1 MLEFDIDMAQF
12 AQIKVVGVG
21 GAGNNAVN
29 RMIASGLSNV
39 EFVALNTD
47 KQALVLSQANTK
59 IQIGEKITRGLGAGA
74 NPEIGGKAA
83 EESADEI
90 AQALKGADLVF
101 VTAGMGG
108 GTGTGAAPVVASVAK
123 EMGILTIGVVTK
135 PFTFEGKPRMANAV
149 KGIAEL
155 EKHVDTLVVIPNDRL
170 LQAVTKATSIVEAF
184 RIADEV
190 LQQGI
195 QGISDL
201 ISHPSLIN
209 LDFADVRTTMKDKG
223 MAHMG
228 IGYGSGENRAV
239 DAARQAIT
247 SPLLETTIDGARSVL
262 INITGDASL
271 GLLEV
276 EAAAS
281 LVAEAVDPDANI
293 IFGAGLDDTLQDEI
307 RITVIATGFETPKA
321 TSQQPFRRFGAA
333 PQAAPRPAQQEAPK
347 AQPAPAAEAA
357 PQQPAAEA
365 AAQNAAPANNNYVRP
380 ERASF
385 AGTRPAQNNANRA
398 NGVVV
403 DEDDLDVP
411 PFLRRR
417 K

>member
-29 RMIASGLSNV
+29 RMISSGLNNV
-39 EFVALNTD
+39 EFLALNTD
-47 KQALVLSQANTK
+47 KQALVLSQAGTK

-74 NPEIGGKAA
+74 NPEIGSKAA

-170 LQAVTKATSIVEAF
+170 LQAVTKATSIMDAF

-239 DAARQAIT
+239 DAARAAIT

-262 INITGDASL
+262 INITGDSSL

-276 EAAAS
+276 QEAAS
-281 LVAEAVDPDANI
+281 LVAESVDPDANI
-293 IFGAGLDDTLQDEI
+293 IFGAGLDDSLSDEV
-307 RITVIATGFETPKA
+307 RITVIATGFEPSKA
-321 TSQQPFRRFGAA
+321 SSAQQPFRRFTAPAAQPAAPAAQPAVRPVEVPQQAAA
-333 PQAAPRPAQQEAPK
+333 PQPV
-347 AQPAPAAEAA
+347 AQP
-357 PQQPAAEA
+357 QQDNRYGNRDRGFNNRA
-365 AAQNAAPANNNYVRP
+365 AANN
-380 ERASF
+380 
-385 AGTRPAQNNANRA
+385 TRNN
-398 NGVVV
+398 VVV

>member
-29 RMIASGLSNV
+29 RMISSGLNNV
-39 EFVALNTD
+39 EFLALNTD
-47 KQALVLSQANTK
+47 KQALVLSQAGTK

-74 NPEIGGKAA
+74 NPEIGSKAA

-170 LQAVTKATSIVEAF
+170 LQAVTKATSIMDAF

-228 IGYGSGENRAV
+228 IGYGSGENRAI
-239 DAARQAIT
+239 DAARAAIT

-262 INITGDASL
+262 INITGDNSL
-271 GLLEV
+271 GLIEV
-276 EAAAS
+276 QEAAS
-281 LVAEAVDPDANI
+281 LVAESVDPEANI
-293 IFGAGLDDTLQDEI
+293 IFGAGLDDSLQDEV
-307 RITVIATGFETPKA
+307 RITVIATGFEPSKA
-321 TSQQPFRRFGAA
+321 SSSAQQPFRRFTAPAAQPAA
-333 PQAAPRPAQQEAPK
+333 PAPAARPVEVPQ
-347 AQPAPAAEAA
+347 QPAPAPAA
-357 PQQPAAEA
+357 QPQQENRFTGRDRGFNRSA
-365 AAQNAAPANNNYVRP
+365 ANNNPR
-380 ERASF
+380 
-385 AGTRPAQNNANRA
+385 T

>member
-12 AQIKVVGVG
+12 AQIKVVGIG

-29 RMIASGLSNV
+29 RMISSGLVNV
-39 EFVALNTD
+39 EFLALNTD
-47 KQALVLSQANTK
+47 KQALLLSQANTK

-74 NPEIGGKAA
+74 NPEIGTKAA

-90 AQALKGADLVF
+90 AQNLKGADLVF

-108 GTGTGAAPVVASVAK
+108 GTGTGAAPIVASVAK

-170 LQAVTKATSIVEAF
+170 LQAVTKATSLVDAF

-201 ISHPSLIN
+201 ISRPSLIN

-228 IGYGSGENRAV
+228 IGFGQGENRAV

-262 INITGDASL
+262 INITGDATL
-271 GLLEV
+271 GLIEI
-276 EAAAS
+276 EEAAS
-281 LVAEAVDPDANI
+281 LVAQSVDPEANI
-293 IFGAGLDDTLQDEI
+293 IFGAGLDDTLQDEV
-307 RITVIATGFETPKA
+307 RITVIATGFEPAKA
-321 TSQQPFRRFGAA
+321 TTQPIRRFSQTAAAA
-333 PQAAPRPAQQEAPK
+333 PIPRQEVPRVEIPRQEAPR
-347 AQPAPAAEAA
+347 QEPAAEREPSSFGRADRVARDYSTRSAA
-357 PQQPAAEA
+357 QQQPA
-365 AAQNAAPANNNYVRP
+365 Q
-380 ERASF
+380 
-385 AGTRPAQNNANRA
+385 RPAP
-398 NGVVV
+398 GVVI

-417 K
+417 R